1 MQVVFVNNHASIIF
15 LVKRNTK
22 ASLDVYVLAIK
33 GAKHG
38 PYDGLLVCGSSQEV
52 VEDVWHDDGLNQAL
66 QLLHL
71 EAEVEVW

>member
-52 VEDVWHDDGLNQAL
+52 VEDV
-66 QLLHL
+66 
-71 EAEVEVW
+71 